1 MASEIFN
8 DKNAVFKKLKAK
20 SENKV
25 CVYIYIFLW
34 ICDFCAKFDLGLWD
48 LIQIW
53 EFPVWILISFGGF
66 ASDVL
71 RL

>member
-25 CVYIYIFLW
+25 CVYNFFLW
-34 ICDFCAKFDLGLWD
+34 IRDYCAKFDLGLSD

-53 EFPVWILISFGGF
+53 EIPLWILISFGGF